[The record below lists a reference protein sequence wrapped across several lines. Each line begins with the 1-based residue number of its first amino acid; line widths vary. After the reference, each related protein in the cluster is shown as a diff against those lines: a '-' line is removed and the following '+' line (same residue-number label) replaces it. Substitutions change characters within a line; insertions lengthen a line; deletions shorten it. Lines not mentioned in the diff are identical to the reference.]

1 MRRDLYADTPT
12 PRYADTSPYCG
23 CGYAALRSLR
33 PPVSRKEGE
42 TLRTVENASRRRD
55 SGVQI
60 LPQKKAM
67 PVPRIMIEVSEN
79 LIPAFLV
86 EI

>member
-1 MRRDLYADTPT
+1 
-12 PRYADTSPYCG
+12 
-23 CGYAALRSLR
+23 LR

-42 TLRTVENASRRRD
+42 TLRTVENVSRRRD